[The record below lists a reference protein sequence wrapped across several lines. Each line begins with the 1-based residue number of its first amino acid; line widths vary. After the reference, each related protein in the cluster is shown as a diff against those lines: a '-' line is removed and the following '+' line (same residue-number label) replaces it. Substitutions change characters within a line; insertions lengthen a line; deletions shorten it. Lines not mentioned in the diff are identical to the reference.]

1 MTERQKN
8 AAAAALVLL
17 ALGSLALGILRG
29 EDTVVWRK
37 AVNLCM
43 ECIGLG

>member
-8 AAAAALVLL
+8 LLAWGLVLL
-17 ALGSLALGILRG
+17 SAVCITLGIVRD
-29 EDTVVWRK
+29 ENTVIWRK